1 VFFIRKDE
9 GPFEIISREAGED
22 VDDTRMQQRRRRGPG
37 QQVRITEEGMW
48 DGEEFDDVWPAR
60 TPARTRPDQNVPD
73 VRTEMRRRQVD
84 AHQVA
89 MQRYYATG
97 NSFEP
102 RATVPP
108 HRKVTQTGIPAIQDN
123 RRRYVYTDD
132 MTSQSSGVRSRSR
145 SKVRLHWLVFV
156 GLAMFIMIIGWVAFN
171 ALESW
176 WQVTQDDWHYGR
188 PRTFQTDAVVGHKDS
203 ATTPSHFMAIN
214 LNRRIL
220 IIELPGGDSS
230 KARIF
235 NGPILI
241 GQGQDLTPVR
251 LSFRDVNGDGRP
263 DMIVTVQDSYF
274 VFLNDGSTFRMPP
287 ER

>member
-1 VFFIRKDE
+1 
-9 GPFEIISREAGED
+9 
-22 VDDTRMQQRRRRGPG
+22 
-37 QQVRITEEGMW
+37 MW
-48 DGEEFDDVWPAR
+48 DGEEYDVVWPANR
-60 TPARTRPDQNVPD
+60 PASTRRYQNVSD
-73 VRTEMRRRQVD
+73 VRTEMGHRQVD
-84 AHQVA
+84 AQQVA

-97 NSFEP
+97 NSLERRETVSP
-102 RATVPP
+102 RRT
-108 HRKVTQTGIPAIQDN
+108 VTQTSIPAIQGN
-123 RRRYVYTDD
+123 RQRYVYTDD
-132 MTSQSSGVRSRSR
+132 MTAQSRGVRSRSR
-145 SKVRLHWLVFV
+145 SRVRLHWLVFV

-188 PRTFQTDAVVGHKDS
+188 PRTFQSDAVVGHKDS
-203 ATTPSHFMAIN
+203 ASTPSHFMAIN

-241 GQGQDLTPVR
+241 GQGQDLTPVT

-274 VFLNDGSTFRMPP
+274 VFLNDGSTFRPARP
-287 ER
+287 S